1 MERTISMMVGK
12 GSLNHN
18 NRTFIAKNVDGERS
32 KCNKVYVKE
41 NIKKVYHS
49 LFDEA
54 LAVYNA
60 KQTRAD
66 RRIDNYYEKIRTSR
80 QEKLFH
86 ELIVQI
92 GNREDTNCGMVESIY
107 AQLALEEYMMGFQ
120 ERNPNLRVFNAV
132 MHLDEETPHL
142 HIDYVPFS
150 TGNKRGLSTKVSL
163 KGALKAQGFVG
174 MGRFDTEWK
183 RWVEHE
189 KECLAEIMERYKM
202 EWLQKGSHEKH
213 LSVYDYEKKMRKA
226 EVAELEQEISGQ
238 KDKIASQN
246 LVLEINETAL
256 QSQQQILE
264 EKEAEVKKIRQE
276 TEQAKEDWEKVQID
290 KDEAQ
295 DSYEYYKRLAESKKG
310 VYELFQSWSE
320 EKKKSYQDFAK
331 RSREL
336 EAEVLKER
344 VRDLEKRKSDK
355 TEEVQAEE
363 IKLDIV
369 KLELQEAVSEF
380 ENVQK
385 QADFVKEQAVQQY
398 EKYRRIEPSERG
410 TAMFD
415 DMLRLKRENM
425 ILEDENRTL
434 KEKLQKAY
442 DFMKQFTINGLN
454 MLESFLESIGE
465 KVRGFSENI
474 GFGGVAGADEV
485 GWIYE

>member
-18 NRTFIAKNVDGERS
+18 NRTFTAKNVDAERS
-32 KCNKVYVKE
+32 KCNQVYVKE
-41 NIKKVYHS
+41 SIKKVYHV

-54 LAVYNA
+54 LEAYNS

-66 RRIDNYYEKIRTSR
+66 RRIDNYYEKIRASK

-92 GNREDTNCGMVESIY
+92 GNRDDTNCNMLESVY
-107 AQLALEEYMMGFQ
+107 AQSALEDYMLGFQ

-150 TGNKRGLSTKVSL
+150 TGNKRGLKTKVSL

-174 MGRFDTEWK
+174 TGRFDTEWK
-183 RWVEHE
+183 RWVESE
-189 KECLAEIMERYKM
+189 KQCLAEIMERYQM
-202 EWLQKGSHEKH
+202 EWLQKGTHEKH

-226 EVAELEQEISGQ
+226 EVAELEQEISVQ
-238 KDKIASQN
+238 KDKIASQSF
-246 LVLEINETAL
+246 LMEVNEEAL
-256 QSQQQILE
+256 QSQEQILE
-264 EKEAEVKKIRQE
+264 ENKAKAEQIRQE
-276 TEQAKEDWEKVQID
+276 TERAKEDWEKVQTD
-290 KDEAQ
+290 KDRVQ
-295 DSYEYYKRLAESKKG
+295 DSYKHYKSLEESTKG
-310 VYELFQSWSE
+310 LYELYHSWYE
-320 EKKKSYQDFAK
+320 DKKKSYEEYAEKSSMFEEKAN
-331 RSREL
+331 SL
-336 EAEVLKER
+336 EGQIKK
-344 VRDLEKRKSDK
+344 LEQRKSDK

-363 IKLDIV
+363 IKLDII
-369 KLELQEAVSEF
+369 KMQLQEAVNDF

-385 QADFVKEQAVQQY
+385 QADFVKEQTMQQY
-398 EKYRRIEPSERG
+398 EKYRRVEPSERG

-415 DMLRLKRENM
+415 DMLQLKRENM
-425 ILEDENRTL
+425 MLKDENRTL

-454 MLESFLESIGE
+454 MLEHFLESIGE
-465 KVRGFSENI
+465 RVQSFSENI
-474 GFGGVAGADEV
+474 GFGGRSR
-485 GWIYE
+485 

>member
-18 NRTFIAKNVDGERS
+18 NRTFIAKNVDRERS
-32 KCNKVYVKE
+32 KGNKVYVKE
-41 NIKKVYHS
+41 SIKKVYHT
-49 LFDEA
+49 LFDKA
-54 LAVYNA
+54 LETYNA

-66 RRIDNYYEKIRTSR
+66 RRIGNYYEKIRTSK

-92 GNREDTNCGMVESIY
+92 GNRDDTNCGMMESVY
-107 AQLALEEYMMGFQ
+107 AQSALGDYMNGFQ

-174 MGRFDTEWK
+174 TGRFDTEWK
-183 RWVEHE
+183 RWVERE
-189 KECLAEIMERYKM
+189 KQCLAEIMERYQM
-202 EWLQKGSHEKH
+202 EWLQKGTHEKH
-213 LSVYDYEKKMRKA
+213 LSVYDFEKKMRKA
-226 EVAELEQEISGQ
+226 EVEELEQEISRQ
-238 KDKIASQN
+238 KNKIASQSC
-246 LVLEINETAL
+246 LMEVNEEAL
-256 QSQQQILE
+256 QSQEQSLE
-264 EKEAEVKKIRQE
+264 ENEAKAEEIRQE
-276 TEQAKEDWEKVQID
+276 TEKAKEDWEKVQTD
-290 KDEAQ
+290 KDKVQ
-295 DSYEYYKRLAESKKG
+295 DSYEFYQKMAKSAKG
-310 VYELFQSWSE
+310 SYELYHSWYE
-320 EKKKSYQDFAK
+320 DKKKSYEEYVEKSSMFEEKANSLEGQIK
-331 RSREL
+331 EL
-336 EAEVLKER
+336 EQK
-344 VRDLEKRKSDK
+344 KSDK
-355 TEEVQAEE
+355 AEEVQAEE
-363 IKLDIV
+363 IKLNIV
-369 KLELQEAVSEF
+369 KLELQEAVNDF
-380 ENVQK
+380 EDMQK

-425 ILEDENRTL
+425 ILKDENKTL

-454 MLESFLESIGE
+454 MLEHFLESVGE
-465 KVRGFSENI
+465 KVQSFTENI
-474 GFGGVAGADEV
+474 GFSDKSR
-485 GWIYE
+485 

>member
-18 NRTFIAKNVDGERS
+18 NRTFTAKNVDGERS

-41 NIKKVYHS
+41 SIKKVYHA

-54 LAVYNA
+54 LEAYNA

-66 RRIDNYYEKIRTSR
+66 RRTDNYYEKIRTSK

-92 GNREDTNCGMVESIY
+92 GNRDDMNCGMAESVY
-107 AQLALEEYMMGFQ
+107 AMLALEEYMMGFQ

-174 MGRFDTEWK
+174 TGRFDTEWK
-183 RWVEHE
+183 RWVESE
-189 KECLAEIMERYKM
+189 KQCLAEIMERHQM
-202 EWLQKGSHEKH
+202 EWLQKGTHEKH

-238 KDKIASQN
+238 KDRIASQSFLMEVN
-246 LVLEINETAL
+246 EEALE
-256 QSQQQILE
+256 SQEQILE
-264 EKEAEVKKIRQE
+264 ENQARVEKIRRE
-276 TEQAKEDWEKVQID
+276 TEKAKENWEKVQTD
-290 KDEAQ
+290 KDRVY
-295 DSYEYYKRLAESKKG
+295 DSYEFYKKLEKDTKER
-310 VYELFQSWSE
+310 YEMYHSWYE
-320 EKKKSYQDFAK
+320 DKKKSYEEYAEKNSMFEKKANSLEEQIK
-331 RSREL
+331 EL
-336 EAEVLKER
+336 EQ
-344 VRDLEKRKSDK
+344 RKSDK
-355 TEEVQAEE
+355 AEEVQAEE

-369 KLELQEAVSEF
+369 KMEIRKAADDF
-380 ENVQK
+380 DDMQK
-385 QADFVKEQAVQQY
+385 QADFLKEEAMQQY
-398 EKYRRIEPSERG
+398 ERYRRVEPNERG
-410 TAMFD
+410 MTMFD
-415 DMLRLKRENM
+415 DIIQLKREIM
-425 ILEDENRTL
+425 MLKDENRTL

-454 MLESFLESIGE
+454 MLERFLESIGE
-465 KVRGFSENI
+465 RVQSFSESI
-474 GFGGVAGADEV
+474 VFGGRSR
-485 GWIYE
+485 